1 MLGLRQKLTLAFGGM
16 LVILATV
23 GTLSGL
29 LLTKYS
35 STLERLF
42 RENYDSVVF
51 GQNMKDAVDGLDDLA
66 QRSLWA
72 ETAPP
77 ETPTLADFVKRFE
90 ENLERE
96 KGNITLSGERE
107 VADEIAAAW
116 QTYRSNHEELMTA
129 NKSAPDRRE
138 FYRKKLMPEAHEIN
152 RLAQRVIDM
161 NLANIVSVDGQ
172 VKESAIFARNAMALL
187 IVTGVALAILFTT
200 LIGRFILKPLRTLTQ
215 SVHEIEKGN
224 LDLTVNVRSKD
235 ELGQL
240 ADAFNA
246 MAARLRE
253 FRRTDRAKLFRIQ
266 KTTQLALN
274 AFPDA
279 VAVIGLD
286 GKIEL
291 ANESAQ
297 KQFKLLPLADLAKAE
312 TKGLWDIFQ
321 QVYTTMSPLLPKGYD
336 TAIQAFVDGK
346 EHFFLP
352 QAVPIISE
360 DKQLT
365 GVTLV
370 LADVTELRRLDEMK
384 SGLLSVVS
392 HELKTPLTSIRMGT
406 HLLLEERLGPLTPK
420 QADILVTARDDAER
434 LNTIVERLLDMGRI
448 ESGRALMEFKPVA
461 AEKLVTEATEQFA
474 TAYRGRGVTLVTDI
488 DADLPDVL
496 ADTSRIGHVFS
507 NLLDNALKY
516 TRSGGKVTVSA
527 KADASQGGEFVVFKV
542 ADTGSGIPADALP
555 RIFERFYRVPGQDQ
569 AIKGAGLGLAIAH
582 EIIEAHGGSIT
593 AESKAGEGSTFTFR
607 LRTANLPQQSS
618 PRGV

>member
-1 MLGLRQKLTLAFGGM
+1 MRGLRHKLTLAFGGM

-42 RENYDSVVF
+42 RENYDSVVY
-51 GQNMKDAVDGLDDLA
+51 GQNMKDAVDDLDDLA
-66 QRSLWA
+66 QMSLWA
-72 ETAPP
+72 EPTAP
-77 ETPTLADFVKRFE
+77 ETPSLSDLINHFE
-90 ENLERE
+90 ENMERE
-96 KGNITLSGERE
+96 KGNITIIGERE
-107 VADEIAAAW
+107 VAAQLEMAW
-116 QTYRSNHEELMTA
+116 QTYRSNHERLMTA
-129 NKSAPDRRE
+129 TSPALDRRA
-138 FYRKKLMPEAHEIN
+138 FYRENLMAQAHEIN
-152 RLAQRVIDM
+152 RLAQRIIDM

-172 VKESAIFARNAMALL
+172 VKESAIFARNAMTILV
-187 IVTGVALAILFTT
+187 VTGVALAILLTT
-200 LIGRFILKPLRTLTQ
+200 LIGRSILKPLQTLIQ
-215 SVHEIEKGN
+215 SVQEIEKGN
-224 LDLTVNVRSKD
+224 LDLTVNVKSKD

-246 MAARLRE
+246 MAAKLRE
-253 FRRTDRAKLFRIQ
+253 FRRSDRAKLYRIQ

-297 KQFKLLPLADLAKAE
+297 RQFSLMPAADLAKAE

-321 QVYTTMSPLLPKGYD
+321 QVYSTLSPVHPKGYD
-336 TAIQAFVDGK
+336 TAIQAFVDSK

-392 HELKTPLTSIRMGT
+392 HELRTPLTSIRMST

-420 QADILVTARDDAER
+420 QADLLVTARDDAER
-434 LNTIVERLLDMGRI
+434 LNTIIERLLDMGRI
-448 ESGRALMEFKPVA
+448 ESGQALMDFKPVS
-461 AEKLVTEATEQFA
+461 AEQLVTEATEQFA
-474 TAYRGRGVTLVTDI
+474 TAYRGRGVTLATDVEEE
-488 DADLPDVL
+488 LPMVL

-516 TRSGGKVTVSA
+516 TRSGGKVTLTA
-527 KADASQGGEFVVFKV
+527 KKDDGFVVFSV
-542 ADTGSGIPADALP
+542 ADTGTGIPAEALP

-569 AIKGAGLGLAIAH
+569 EIKGAGLGLAIAR
-582 EIIEAHGGSIT
+582 EIVEAHGGTIT
-593 AESKAGEGSTFTFR
+593 AESKVGEGSIFTFR
-607 LRTANLPQQSS
+607 LRNSEFSAT
-618 PRGV
+618 